1 MNKTAIIYSYNT
13 RNTVVAAKEIVKAFG
28 TFQVDDVN
36 AEEINGDK
44 FLQYDCLILGV
55 PTWFDG
61 ELPNYW
67 DEFVPELE
75 TLDLKGK
82 KVGIFGNGD
91 QINYPENFVDGIGL
105 MADILEKLGATIVG
119 ITSAVGYRFEKSKAL
134 RNDKFLGLALD
145 FENQIDLNSKRISSW
160 VKQLKKE
167 FA

>member
-1 MNKTAIIYSYNT
+1 VI
-13 RNTVVAAKEIVKAFG
+13 AAKEIINAFG
-28 TFQVDDVN
+28 SSQIEEVN
-36 AEEINGDK
+36 AEEINGEK
-44 FLQYDCLILGV
+44 FLQYDCIIIGV

-75 TLDLKGK
+75 TLDLKNK
-82 KVGIFGNGD
+82 KIAIFGNGD

-105 MADILEKLGATIVG
+105 MSDILEKTGATVVG
-119 ITSAVGYRFEKSKAL
+119 ITSTSGYSFEKSKAL
-134 RNDKFLGLALD
+134 KNDKFLGLALD
-145 FENQIDLNSKRISSW
+145 FENQIELNGKRIASW

>member
-1 MNKTAIIYSYNT
+1 MNNTAIIYSYNT
-13 RNTVVAAKEIVKAFG
+13 RNTAVAAKEIIKSFG
-28 TFQVDDVN
+28 STEIDDLN
-36 AEEINGDK
+36 AEEINGEK
-44 FLQYDCLILGV
+44 FLQYNYLILGV

-82 KVGIFGNGD
+82 KIAIFGNGD

-105 MADILEKLGATIVG
+105 MVNVLEKTGAEIVG
-119 ITSAVGYRFEKSKAL
+119 ITSVINYKFEKSKAL
-134 RNDKFLGLALD
+134 KNGKFLGLALD
-145 FENQIDLNSKRISSW
+145 FENQMDLNSKRINSW